1 MQAPDTPHNETQR
14 LAALHA
20 LHVLDTPKD
29 QAFERMTQL
38 ARDLFD
44 VPIALVSLV
53 DKERQWFKS
62 HQGLDACETS
72 RELSFCAHAIYHE
85 TPLVIE
91 DTLKDKRFFDNPLVN
106 DAPHIRFYAGYPL
119 RPLNG
124 MAVGTLCLIA
134 SQPRPF
140 SERDLMLLG
149 SLAAQVEE
157 LLRQHKRQV
166 ELTRIARSFEALFTK
181 SATAKIRIDRS
192 GHIAAINPFALNLL
206 GYTEN
211 ELIGQNIAVL
221 TPPDI
226 SIHHDRFIADYL
238 AGGEPKVIG
247 RGREVEALHKDGRR
261 IPVHL
266 AINAIHNDQGR
277 VVEFL
282 GVLTDLTEIYDANRR
297 IRKEENLLKILHQGI
312 TDYQALMSGERLWT
326 FLMEALRELT
336 DSDYALIG
344 EVMPTDT
351 TNALKIHAM
360 TDLSWSEESKHLME
374 KLRSG
379 DMTLTNPNSL
389 LGRVFA
395 SGEVIMTN
403 DVYRHTKRGGFP
415 AGHPRI
421 NNYLGVP
428 IVSGDQ
434 LIGMFAIAN
443 SKQPL
448 NQALLDWLQPFTD
461 TCALLINLYRQM
473 AEREQVTSD
482 LASARDLAEKANQAK
497 SEFLSSMS
505 HELRTPLNAI
515 IGFSQLL
522 GKARRDPL
530 SDKQQ
535 RQVGQIEKSG
545 QHLLS
550 LINEVLDLARIEAG
564 HVQFSIEPILM
575 QNVLDDVCSTLEA
588 TIEAAGIT
596 LTSMPFS
603 EPWYVAADYTRTKQ
617 VLLNLLS
624 NAIKYNHQHG
634 TIRIAAEPLDD
645 ELRISIID
653 SGTGIAIE
661 RQHELFEPFNR
672 LDAEHGSIEG
682 TGIGLA
688 ITRELVERMQGRI
701 GMTSH
706 SDVGSTFWF
715 TLPITERDASEEQPS
730 AFQNAGANASH
741 QHQFQLLYIEDN
753 PANQRLMDDIIEEF
767 SHIRL
772 QTVVS
777 AELGLE
783 IMRHAPPDLVLM
795 DIHLPGMNGFQAL
808 DIMQKDPQLKH
819 IKVIALSANAMERD
833 RSYGLA
839 AGFNDYLTKPI
850 DIEKLTLTLNHF
862 LYTAATKPWKAP

>member
-124 MAVGTLCLIA
+124 MAAGTLCLID